1 MSNKYLEKVAELE
14 KKALIKELK
23 SVIKAKHSFVP
34 DGLKLSDEVGVAAR
48 RARAAE
54 FARIG
59 KIYLDATHPQA
70 LLKSTGNIWTDT
82 ARSMGKMW

>member
-34 DGLKLSDEVGVAAR
+34 DR